1 MSVEDRSFKGV
12 VRGGGIVLE
21 EGAALPDG
29 TPVLVTVRKEHGSP
43 GAVLAAMTGEPRV
56 EQEDVDALLAEIER
70 GKRPVRFGSP
80 VE

>member
-1 MSVEDRSFKGV
+1 MSDQDRSFKGV
-12 VRGGGIVLE
+12 VWGGGVVLE
-21 EGAALPDG
+21 EGATLRDG
-29 TPVLVTVRKEHGSP
+29 TPVLVTVRNEQGSP

-56 EQEDVDALLAEIER
+56 EQEDVDALLTEIER